1 MDTITKEFQNVRDV
15 KWFKDLSSVYSRLEE
30 IVREEYDTSLE
41 QFLIDYY
48 ELKTK
53 MSK

>member
-1 MDTITKEFQNVRDV
+1 MDHITQEFQKMRDV
-15 KWFKDLSSVYSRLEE
+15 RWFKDLSSVYSKLEE
-30 IVREEYDTSLE
+30 IVRDEYDTSLE
-41 QFLIDYY
+41 QFLFDYS

>member
-1 MDTITKEFQNVRDV
+1 MNNIAEEIEKIRDV
-15 KWFKDLSSVYSRLEE
+15 KWCKDLSSVYSKLEE
-30 IVREEYDTSLE
+30 IVRDEYDTSLE

-53 MSK
+53 LSK

>member
-1 MDTITKEFQNVRDV
+1 MNNIAEEIEKIRDV
-15 KWFKDLSSVYSRLEE
+15 KWFKDLSSVYSKLEE
-30 IVREEYDTSLE
+30 IVRDEYDTSLE

-53 MSK
+53 LSK

>member
-1 MDTITKEFQNVRDV
+1 MNNIAEEIDNIRDV
-15 KWFKDLSSVYSRLEE
+15 KWFKDLTSVYSKLEE
-30 IVREEYDTSLE
+30 IVRDEYDTSLE

-53 MSK
+53 LSK